1 MATNI
6 VHIIWEGNFS
16 VDEVIKNKSGDND
29 YGVYQIYGKHPIYG
43 LNSLLYIGIA
53 TDQTFSKRFDEHNK
67 KWLRDLDLSSV
78 TVCLGDV
85 YLQPGKVYKESE
97 DFVSPEEWERIT
109 KQCEQLLIYA
119 LAPGYNSRNKQSIN
133 ELELRELHILNWGD
147 RRDLFPEISGDR
159 WTEKYGK
166 E

>member
-6 VHIIWEGNFS
+6 VHINWEGNFS
-16 VDEVIKNKSGDND
+16 VDEVIKDKSGEND
-29 YGVYQIYGKHPIYG
+29 YGIYQIYGKHPIYG
-43 LNSLLYIGIA
+43 ADSLLYIGIA
-53 TDQTFSKRFDEHNK
+53 TDQRFSKRILEHK
-67 KWLRDLDLSSV
+67 KDWLKDPDLRPV

-85 YLQPGKVYKESE
+85 YRQLGKVYKESE
-97 DFVSPEEWERIT
+97 DFSKEEWKKAT
-109 KQCEQLLIYA
+109 GQCEQLLIYA

-133 ELELRELHILNWGD
+133 EVELRELHILNWGD
-147 RRDLFPEISGDR
+147 HRNLFSEISGDR